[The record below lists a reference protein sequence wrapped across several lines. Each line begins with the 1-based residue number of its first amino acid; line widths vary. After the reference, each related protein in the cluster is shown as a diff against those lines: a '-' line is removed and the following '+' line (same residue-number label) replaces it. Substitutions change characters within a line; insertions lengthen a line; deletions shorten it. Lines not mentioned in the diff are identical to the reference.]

1 MTPRTLPPGAYTATP
16 CRACR
21 TPKPSGL
28 YLCNLCWRAL
38 PAAARRALEKRDG
51 RAFARLREL
60 HAHIDSGRPLAE
72 LEITP

>member
-16 CRACR
+16 CRSCQ
-21 TPKPSGL
+21 TPKPSRW
-28 YLCNLCWRAL
+28 YLCGPCWRAL
-38 PAAARRALEKRDG
+38 PLAARRALDKRDG
-51 RAFARLREL
+51 KALARLRQL